1 MSIQTLTNAYQAFLA
16 IPFHGTVRV
25 FMHPLANALGAIGF
39 AMGAFLLTPVGGDLP
54 QSCSFYATTRYP
66 CPGCGLTRSVTS
78 FLQGEWAMGFG
89 YHPLGVVFAVLFAAS
104 MLLLL
109 IPPGLKKRLLPRLS
123 QYDAPLGRFLILF
136 AVALVFFGIL
146 RIGLVWAGVPPFD
159 WWKETDVPPFAEEY
173 IRNHGLPEAFA
184 REIEDD

>member
-1 MSIQTLTNAYQAFLA
+1 
-16 IPFHGTVRV
+16 
-25 FMHPLANALGAIGF
+25 
-39 AMGAFLLTPVGGDLP
+39 
-54 QSCSFYATTRYP
+54 
-66 CPGCGLTRSVTS
+66 
-78 FLQGEWAMGFG
+78 MGFG